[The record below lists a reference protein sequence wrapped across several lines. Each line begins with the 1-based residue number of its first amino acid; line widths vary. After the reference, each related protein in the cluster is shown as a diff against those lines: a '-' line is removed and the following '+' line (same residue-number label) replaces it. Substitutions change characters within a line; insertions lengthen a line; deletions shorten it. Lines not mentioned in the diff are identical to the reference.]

1 MGGKSIYPQ
10 RVLSEIL
17 KHNKIKMPETTHKI
31 IIGDSRHMDEVKDGE
46 VHLIVTSPPYP
57 MIEIWDDLF
66 KSLGCKTYDEMHDYL
81 AEVWRECYRV
91 LVDGGIACINIGDA
105 TRKVNGTF
113 RLFPN
118 HARVIEI
125 CEKIGFVSLPCILWK
140 KPTTK
145 PNSFLGSGFLP
156 PNAYVTLDCEYILI
170 FRKGN
175 PRKFEPKDPY
185 RYLSYYTKEERDVW
199 FSQIWD
205 IKGVRQESSEIERRI
220 AAYPEEI
227 VYRLIRMFSIIGDT
241 VLDPFL
247 GTGTTT
253 KVAMQLYRN
262 SIGYEI
268 DENLLELIKRKVG
281 FYQRK
286 LFEPKNFKV
295 EITLRNDRIKRQK
308 TTGSFY

>member
-1 MGGKSIYPQ
+1 MKRKSLYPE
-10 RVLSEIL
+10 RVLLNEFL
-17 KHNKIKMPETTHKI
+17 RRNELKMPKTEHKI
-31 IIGDSRHMDEVKDGE
+31 ILGDSRHMNEIKDRE

-57 MIEIWDDLF
+57 MIKIWDDLF

-81 AEVWRECYRV
+81 SEVWKECYRV
-91 LVDGGIACINIGDA
+91 LADGGIACINIGDA

-125 CEKIGFVSLPCILWK
+125 CEKIGFISLPCILWK

-156 PNAYVTLDCEYILI
+156 TNAYVTLDCEYILL
-170 FRKGN
+170 FRKGE
-175 PRKFEPKDPY
+175 PRKFKPKDPY
-185 RYLSYYTKEERDVW
+185 RYISYYTKEERDVW

-205 IKGVRQESSEIERRI
+205 IKGIKQENNEIERRI
-220 AAYPEEI
+220 AAYPDEV

-247 GTGTTT
+247 GTGTTI

-268 DENLLELIKRKVG
+268 DENLLPLIKEKVG
-281 FYQRK
+281 YQQK
-286 LFEPKNFKV
+286 LLEPTNFEV
-295 EITLRNDRIKRQK
+295 DITLRDDRIKRVK
-308 TTGSFY
+308 Y

>member
-1 MGGKSIYPQ
+1 MIRKSIYPE
-10 RVLSEIL
+10 RILPEIY
-17 KHNKIKMPETTHKI
+17 KHNKVRMPETTHRI
-31 IIGDSRHMDEVKDGE
+31 IIGDSRHMNEIKDGE

-66 KSLGCKTYDEMHDYL
+66 KSLGCNTYDEMHNYL
-81 AEVWRECYRV
+81 GDVWKECYRV
-91 LVDGGIACINIGDA
+91 LTDGGIACINIGDA

-113 RLFPN
+113 RLYPN
-118 HARVIEI
+118 HVRVTEI
-125 CEKIGFVSLPCILWK
+125 CEKIGFIPLPCILWK

-170 FRKGN
+170 FRKGD
-175 PRKFEPKDPY
+175 PRKFKPKDPY
-185 RYLSYYTKEERDVW
+185 RYLSYYTKEERDIW

-205 IKGVRQESSEIERRI
+205 VKGVRQESDEIERRV

-253 KVAMQLYRN
+253 KVAIQLYRN
-262 SIGYEI
+262 SVGYEI
-268 DENLLELIKRKVG
+268 DENLLELIKKKV
-281 FYQRK
+281 FYYQMN
-286 LFEPKNFKV
+286 LFESKNFKV
-295 EITLRNDRIKRQK
+295 EVILRDDRIKK
-308 TTGSFY
+308 VKY